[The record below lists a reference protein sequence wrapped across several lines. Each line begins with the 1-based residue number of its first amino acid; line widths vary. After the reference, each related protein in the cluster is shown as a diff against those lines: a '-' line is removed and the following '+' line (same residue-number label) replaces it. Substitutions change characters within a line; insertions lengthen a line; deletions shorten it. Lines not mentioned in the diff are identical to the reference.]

1 MISASGA
8 MLRMTPLM
16 VPMKWSLVPKSVV
29 NVTIGRFD
37 KSLSV
42 KTEISQYRE
51 NSVAERK
58 SQDTGVIGSLLGG
71 TGSPGLGCGCVEV
84 RPNRVRWKASVTRT
98 ASGTST

>member
-51 NSVAERK
+51 NNVAREKESRHGSNRLIIGLYGLAGIGLWLRRSASESSALESV
-58 SQDTGVIGSLLGG
+58 SD
-71 TGSPGLGCGCVEV
+71 
-84 RPNRVRWKASVTRT
+84 SV
-98 ASGTST
+98 S